1 MARKPRFDL
10 PGFPRHVIQRGNNR
24 QACFFY
30 AEDYRYYLMLLEAAA
45 LACSCDVHA
54 YVLMTNHVHLLVTPQ
69 EEHALPRLMQR
80 AGSRYVQYVN
90 RKYQRTGTLW
100 EGRYKS
106 CLVAQDR
113 YLLTCYRYIELNPVR
128 AGMTEQPE
136 GYDYSSFRTNAFGME
151 SPLLTPHPVYSG
163 LGLSDATRCR
173 AYRALFVD
181 SMPGTQ
187 LEAIR
192 DGLNREL
199 VYGNE
204 RFKSE
209 IEAVSLRQVRRGR
222 AGRPRLDDQN
232 KLY

>member
-1 MARKPRFDL
+1 M
-10 PGFPRHVIQRGNNR
+10 
-24 QACFFY
+24 Y
-30 AEDYRYYLMLLEAAA
+30 AIRSYY
-45 LACSCDVHA
+45 
-54 YVLMTNHVHLLVTPQ
+54 
-69 EEHALPRLMQR
+69 
-80 AGSRYVQYVN
+80 G
-90 RKYQRTGTLW
+90 
-100 EGRYKS
+100 
-106 CLVAQDR
+106 
-113 YLLTCYRYIELNPVR
+113 
-128 AGMTEQPE
+128 
-136 GYDYSSFRTNAFGME
+136 
-151 SPLLTPHPVYSG
+151 
-163 LGLSDATRCR
+163 

-232 KLY
+232 ELS